1 MDQGTKSH
9 GTVDKNQIVR
19 WIMEGISDDGVTIRM
34 CIRSGRLTLYVSYL
48 PTPSEALYDNRA
60 TIAITDKTAIDC
72 GTIFVDTSSES
83 NNNNNNSPRKRRQAS
98 QNSTTLYFVIVGE
111 INNTKFSINSE
122 SGNVTIGEKFVTKIN
137 NSS

>member
-1 MDQGTKSH
+1 
-9 GTVDKNQIVR
+9 
-19 WIMEGISDDGVTIRM
+19 MEGIGDDGVTIRM
-34 CIRSGRLTLYVSYL
+34 CIRSGRLTLYVSHL

-60 TIAITDKTAIDC
+60 TIAITDKTAIGC

-83 NNNNNNSPRKRRQAS
+83 INNIISGKRKRRQAS
-98 QNSTTLYFVIVGE
+98 QNSTTLYFAIVGE

-122 SGNVTIGEKFVTKIN
+122 SGNVTIGEKFITKIN

>member
-1 MDQGTKSH
+1 
-9 GTVDKNQIVR
+9 
-19 WIMEGISDDGVTIRM
+19 M
-34 CIRSGRLTLYVSYL
+34 CIRSGKLTLYVSHL

-60 TIAITDKTAIDC
+60 TIAITDKTAIGC

-83 NNNNNNSPRKRRQAS
+83 INSNNNIISGKRKRRQAS
-98 QNSTTLYFVIVGE
+98 QNSTTLYFAIVGE

-122 SGNVTIGEKFVTKIN
+122 SGNITIGEKFITKIN